1 MDEITKLLIKFNDF
15 LHVSGPIWHGIRY
28 MTWGFIIALCALVDG
43 LEGVLN
49 AVYDFGGF
57 FNTKA
62 IQEFQRQWSPVFWA
76 IGAVCLAWFF
86 IRYMKN
92 DGASLKKGFDNFL
105 FGLGTI
111 VLLGTLMTTLSDITF
126 DMAKAVKRTDSTA
139 AYSIVRNNVTDIML
153 FDEDGWKTT
162 ELKEPNHFSD
172 KNIRYLD
179 IVETVDPSAKFHD
192 PRSMQLMK
200 NKINMESSGKLSM
213 KALEKGWMTWDE
225 HYYRYIWHPFL
236 IIIELCVMAL
246 VLFFT
251 SFKTARLIFELGYN
265 RIIAYFYAFTDIEDG
280 QRIKKIVKN
289 IFNLFITIVLV
300 ALIIR
305 CYFFFT
311 EALALADIGPLPRIV
326 LLIAAGWA
334 VMDGP
339 WIIQALTGVDGGLNS
354 VGQNIMGM
362 YAAAKGAKSLGDGV
376 KKAGKKMTESGK
388 EFGRDL
394 GDALMQFGGVTAGAA
409 AGLKG
414 GLSPKGLDAEMDA
427 RSEKDGEKSASL
439 EDEMANTPVNVL
451 ADPKPIGKQQEDDI
465 HAENPVPA
473 ANDGQQ
479 PIDQEMNG
487 LTPPPEEPGGWEAMP
502 EPHHQDM
509 GMPPSNDP
517 GLVMD
522 DPGPSTISNQPP
534 MDYDMQGLE
543 PPAPP
548 HEDISMGMPPDG
560 AMSVPMEHHDVH
572 ASSGALNGN
581 MPQASSG
588 SVITKQPSLSSEMH
602 QKAQAVMNSQQQPLS
617 QAMRQV
623 NNAKQGIDVQNPGM
637 KLPNHEQLG
646 RMMPG
651 QIQQSPGKIDL
662 MATQQK
668 SALPP
673 RNRHNR
679 SISQNLKAGVDSK
692 IGEVGLKYSEKVNQI
707 QESDAM
713 KRALSKSDAT
723 HNTVKR
729 ATQKVVNKIT
739 KEKE

>member
-1 MDEITKLLIKFNDF
+1 MDEITKLLIKFNDY
-15 LHVSGPIWHGIRY
+15 LHVSGPIWHGIRF
-28 MTWGFIIALCALVDG
+28 MVWGLIIVLCTLVDG

-62 IQEFQRQWSPVFWA
+62 IQDFQRQWSPVFWA
-76 IGAVCLAWFF
+76 IGAVCIAWFF

-126 DMAKAVKRTDSTA
+126 DMAKSVKRTDSTA
-139 AYSIVRNNVTDIML
+139 AYSIVRNNVTDVML
-153 FDEDGWKTT
+153 FDEAGWEST

-179 IVETVDPSAKFHD
+179 IVETIDPSAKFQD
-192 PRSMQLMK
+192 PRSMLLMK
-200 NKINMESSGKLSM
+200 NKINMEPSGKMSK
-213 KALEKGWMTWDE
+213 KALDKGWMTWDE

-289 IFNLFITIVLV
+289 IFNLFITIVLI

-311 EALALADIGPLPRIV
+311 EALALADIPALPRII

-376 KKAGKKMTESGK
+376 KNAGKQLTESGK
-388 EFGRDL
+388 EFGRNL
-394 GDALMQFGGVTAGAA
+394 GDAMLQFGGVAAGAA
-409 AGLKG
+409 SGVKG
-414 GLSPKGLDAEMDA
+414 GLNLSGGLEAEMDA
-427 RSEKDGEKSASL
+427 RNEREAQATSSL
-439 EDEMANTPVNVL
+439 DDEMPASPVNVL
-451 ADPKPIGKQQEDDI
+451 ADPQPIGKQQEDPT
-465 HAENPVPA
+465 HGEVPVIEEPL
-473 ANDGQQ
+473 

-487 LTPPPEEPGGWEAMP
+487 LTPPPEEPAGWEAMP
-502 EPHHQDM
+502 EPYHQEM
-509 GMPPSNDP
+509 GMPPANDP
-517 GLVMD
+517 GLVMHEE
-522 DPGPSTISNQPP
+522 GASAISQQQP

-543 PPAPP
+543 PPVAPY
-548 HEDISMGMPPDG
+548 DAMPMEE
-560 AMSVPMEHHDVH
+560 AMSAPIAHQ
-572 ASSGALNGN
+572 ASHTSSAMLSPDA
-581 MPQASSG
+581 PQASSG
-588 SVITKQPSLSSEMH
+588 SAITKRPSLSSEMH
-602 QKAQAVMNSQQQPLS
+602 QKAQAVMSNQQQPLS

-623 NNAKQGIDVQNPGM
+623 NHAKQGLMMQSPGM
-637 KLPNHEQLG
+637 QLPNYEQLG

-651 QIQQSPGKIDL
+651 QIQQSPGKMDL
-662 MATQQK
+662 LATQQK

-679 SISQNLKAGVDSK
+679 SISQNLKSGVDSK
-692 IGEVGLKYSEKVNQI
+692 IGEIGLKYSEKVNQI
-707 QESDAM
+707 QESEAM
-713 KRALSKSDAT
+713 KRALSKNDAT
-723 HNTVKR
+723 HNTAKR
-729 ATQKVVNKIT
+729 TTQKIINTLT